1 MRVCFEGKFLN
12 HQSHQFTRKGEKRR
26 AVLGQAKLAAFLQ
39 THLQASLPMV
49 FQKLR
54 SIHFANAPAFSLDTG
69 PSIAS
74 VTPAT
79 LTLWATCGRLP
90 RATPCA
96 GGLDALT
103 AFDCQ
108 LP

>member
-39 THLQASLPMV
+39 THLQASLPIV

-54 SIHFANAPAFSLDTG
+54 FTRSAHDP
-69 PSIAS
+69 
-74 VTPAT
+74 V
-79 LTLWATCGRLP
+79 WRRCR
-90 RATPCA
+90 R
-96 GGLDALT
+96 GLM
-103 AFDCQ
+103 
-108 LP
+108 